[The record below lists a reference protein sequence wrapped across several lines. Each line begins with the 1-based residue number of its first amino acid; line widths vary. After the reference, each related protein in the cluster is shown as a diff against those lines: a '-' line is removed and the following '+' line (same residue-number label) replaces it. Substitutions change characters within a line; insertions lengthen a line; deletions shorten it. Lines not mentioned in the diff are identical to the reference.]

1 MSTGDSNRYY
11 LGLDVGRTIRG
22 AIIDADGAIIEQA
35 RIVSEVSNPRVF
47 IDQLIEVIH
56 QLRAAEGATNQAVA
70 AGIGWAGLIN
80 RSTQRVEANPN
91 LVDVSSFDIHRELEA
106 ATGLP
111 TIIDNDANMAAYGE
125 WRRGAARGCRDVFFI
140 TMGTGIG
147 AGLILDGQIQRG
159 SRGFAGEFG
168 HFKVVLDGLECG
180 CGSTGCLETLAS
192 GPNIV
197 RRVREQLFSDPTYS
211 LSSLARDMEG
221 TLTGERVVRAAME
234 QDALALGVLR
244 ETGRILGAAIASVI
258 NLLNVEVVVLGGGV
272 MAAGELILAPI
283 REEVQRSVV
292 QPCTTGLRIVAAE
305 LGQDAG
311 IIGAAL
317 LARDTFAERA
327 GRAGG

>member
-1 MSTGDSNRYY
+1 VSAVHTDRFY

-22 AIIDADGAIIEQA
+22 AMIGADGAIIRQA
-35 RIVSEVSNPRVF
+35 RVVSEVSNPRVF
-47 IDQLIEVIH
+47 INQLIDVIN
-56 QLRAAEGATNQAVA
+56 QLAAEAVGGQAAA

-80 RSTQRVEANPN
+80 RSTQRAEANPN
-91 LVDVSSFDIHRELEA
+91 LVDVSSFDLHGEIEA
-106 ATGLP
+106 ATRLP
-111 TIIDNDANMAAYGE
+111 IIIDNDANMAAYGE
-125 WRRGAARGCRDVFFI
+125 WRSGAARGCRDVFFI

-147 AGLILDGQIQRG
+147 AGLILDGQLQRG

-168 HFKVVLDGLECG
+168 HFKVVLDDGIECG
-180 CGSTGCLETLAS
+180 CGSTGCLETLCS

-234 QDALALGVLR
+234 KDELALSVLR
-244 ETGRILGAAIASVI
+244 ETGRILGATIASVI

-272 MAAGELILAPI
+272 MAAGELILEPI

-292 QPCTTGLRIVAAE
+292 EPCTQGLRIVAAE

-317 LARDTFAERA
+317 LARDTFA
-327 GRAGG
+327 GRTRQAGG

>member
-1 MSTGDSNRYY
+1 MSTANANRYY

-22 AIIDADGAIIEQA
+22 AIIGADGVIIKQA
-35 RIVSEVSNPRVF
+35 RVVSEVRNPRVF
-47 IDQLIEVIH
+47 IDQLIAIINELGTA
-56 QLRAAEGATNQAVA
+56 QAAEHQVAA

-91 LVDVSSFDIHRELEA
+91 LVDVSSFDIHSELEA
-106 ATGLP
+106 ATHLP
-111 TIIDNDANMAAYGE
+111 IIIDNDANMAAYGE
-125 WRRGAARGCRDVFFI
+125 WRRGAARGCRNVFFI

-147 AGLILDGQIQRG
+147 AGLILDGQLQRG

-180 CGSTGCLETLAS
+180 CGSTGCLETLCS

-234 QDALALGVLR
+234 KDELALGVLR

-272 MAAGELILAPI
+272 MAAGDLILEPI

-292 QPCTTGLRIVAAE
+292 QPCTESLRIVAAE

-327 GRAGG
+327 GRVGG